1 MKKVDSFLHMNCIV
15 VFNKTKDKVLFCRRR
30 KDPFAGRLNFVG
42 GKVEEGEAS
51 EDAAYRELE
60 EETGISQKE
69 IRLFRL
75 MDITYYHQAFILEM
89 FVGKLESDIELREE
103 KNPLLWLPLT
113 EDFTNRERFAG
124 EQNIAHIINIAML
137 FPVPERISAP
147 ESFPVPERPP
157 VPESFSAQE
166 RDAASK
172 SIVNKIKCIRS
183 GGQTGA
189 DRAAPDLAGKYGIRI
204 CGWCPLGGWAEDFPS
219 PPGLL
224 EKYPELR
231 ETPSS
236 ETSQRTKWNI
246 RDTDAI
252 LTIMPKGS
260 GESIGTEVGIQEG
273 ILLKKPMFTA
283 QGSEDVPEI
292 VAWLNTLP
300 DNLDLCVGGPRA
312 SECPEV
318 YQITT
323 EILSRVLDSLQHR

>member
-1 MKKVDSFLHMNCIV
+1 MKTIKGLIAAGLAE
-15 VFNKTKDKVLFCRRR
+15 TEAARR
-30 KDPFAGRLNFVG
+30 
-42 GKVEEGEAS
+42 
-51 EDAAYRELE
+51 
-60 EETGISQKE
+60 
-69 IRLFRL
+69 IR
-75 MDITYYHQAFILEM
+75 
-89 FVGKLESDIELREE
+89 
-103 KNPLLWLPLT
+103 
-113 EDFTNRERFAG
+113 
-124 EQNIAHIINIAML
+124 
-137 FPVPERISAP
+137 
-147 ESFPVPERPP
+147 
-157 VPESFSAQE
+157 
-166 RDAASK
+166 RDENMSR
-172 SIVNKIKCIRS
+172 V
-183 GGQTGA
+183 
-189 DRAAPDLAGKYGIRI
+189 Y
-204 CGWCPLGGWAEDFPS
+204 AE
-219 PPGLL
+219 
-224 EKYPELR
+224 YPELR

-252 LTIMPKGS
+252 LTIIPKGS

>member
-15 VFNKTKDKVLFCRRR
+15 VFNKKKDKALFCRRR

-89 FVGKLESDIELREE
+89 FVGKLESDVELREE

-137 FPVPERISAP
+137 FPVPERFPVP
-147 ESFPVPERPP
+147 ESFPVPERI
-157 VPESFSAQE
+157 SAAE
-166 RDAASK
+166 RAAAYN

-189 DRAAPDLAGKYGIRI
+189 DRAALDLAGKYGIRI

-252 LTIMPKGS
+252 LTIIPKGS

-283 QGSEDVPEI
+283 QGLEDVPEI